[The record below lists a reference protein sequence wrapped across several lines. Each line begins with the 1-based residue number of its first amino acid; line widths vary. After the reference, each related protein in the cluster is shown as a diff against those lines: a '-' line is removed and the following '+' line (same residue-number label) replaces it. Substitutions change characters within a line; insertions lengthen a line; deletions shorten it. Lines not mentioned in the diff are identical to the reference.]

1 MLLSDSP
8 IVAELL
14 AGVGY
19 GHILVDHEH
28 CPTDIRSGQ
37 LLLQAIR
44 SASGSGTEPIVR
56 VPGPNDPVYIKKAL
70 DSLRLPG
77 GILVPMVDDVETARA
92 VVRATRYPR
101 QNDAGDLSE
110 MSPLDYGMRGCA
122 VPFVRAS
129 GWGLQSSQNYLK
141 QCDND
146 LLVMVQV
153 ETPRGVSNIA
163 EIAAVD
169 GIDAIFLGPMDL
181 SASVG
186 RLGQF
191 EHVNVSQLIRQ
202 AEQSVLDANTTR
214 GGNNQCLLAGFRS
227 PGRSLKEM
235 YEVGYSLVCGSVD
248 VGLLRDAAIR
258 DYNEGHNAMRQGV

>member
-56 VPGPNDPVYIKKAL
+56 VPGPNDPVYIKKVL

-77 GILVPMVDDVETARA
+77 GILVPMVDDAETARA

-101 QNDAGDLSE
+101 QDDAGDLTTLE
-110 MSPLDYGMRGCA
+110 NYGMRGCA

-129 GWGLQSSQNYLK
+129 GWGLQSSQNYLQ
-141 QCDND
+141 QCNND

-169 GIDAIFLGPMDL
+169 GIDATFLGPMDL

-191 EHVNVSQLIRQ
+191 EHVEVSQLIRQ
-202 AEQSVLDANTTR
+202 AEQSVLGATR
-214 GGNNQCLLAGFRS
+214 GGNNRCLLAGFRS

-235 YEVGYSLVCGSVD
+235 YEAGYSLVCGSVD

-258 DYNEGHNAMRQGV
+258 DYNEGHNAMREGV